1 MVLSGLRSDREQGT
15 TIHLHERSGRRY
27 FRSRLHVLPRLFPPG
42 FYQVSVESYGHN
54 FFQFRV
60 VALVPGQQAYAKILS
75 LRSWVES
82 GRNFRRD
89 TFYVLIIPPTFAQAE
104 ISHYPFLA
112 TAEP

>member
-1 MVLSGLRSDREQGT
+1 LERAA
-15 TIHLHERSGRRY
+15 ERSSV
-27 FRSRLHVLPRLFPPG
+27 FPIKATRSTAIVPAGL
-42 FYQVSVESYGHN
+42 YQVSVESYGHN